1 MAQTFDADAVAECMR
16 ESREFTRAMFDLVKD
31 ERDLRRPPADGFR
44 PILWHL
50 GHVGA
55 FESYWILQRVK
66 GDPTFAPRYDAV
78 FDPIK
83 TPREDAN
90 NLPPI
95 AEIERY
101 LRRVREETLGF
112 LHSIK
117 DDRSHTLL
125 RDGYIFNLV
134 IEHEY
139 QHQETLAYLL
149 HLLAPEL
156 KSGVWNLESGVWDRG
171 AEETARNSALSTQHS
186 ALGDMVTVPGGPFE
200 MGGRGYPFAYDNEQ
214 PPQVIELESFRMDRY
229 PVTNGAYAEFIA
241 AGGYTTRSLWS
252 DAGWEWKEKNAIHA
266 PLYWSR
272 SAADERWRVRGMFD
286 EAEMLDDHPVSG
298 VSWYEATAYARFVGK
313 RLPTEAEWEKA
324 ASWDAAS
331 QAKRRFSWGDDPNRQ
346 GVANYGFEY
355 WSTTPVTAHEAGASA
370 YGSVDMS
377 GNVWEWTATVFDGF
391 AGFAAFPYPE
401 YSELWFDGDHHVL
414 KGGSWATRLPLLR
427 TSFRN
432 FWRPGFRI
440 AFAGLRC
447 AADA

>member
-1 MAQTFDADAVAECMR
+1 MARTFDVEAVAETMR
-16 ESREFTRAMFDLVKD
+16 ESREFTRAMFDLVIA
-31 ERDLRRPPADGFR
+31 ESDLRRPPADGFR

-55 FESYWILQRVK
+55 FESYWILQRIK

-95 AEIERY
+95 AEIDSY
-101 LRRVREETLGF
+101 LARVREEVLQF
-112 LHSIK
+112 MQSIR
-117 DDRSHTLL
+117 DDQSQPLL
-125 RDGYIFNLV
+125 RDGYVFNMI

-149 HLLAPEL
+149 QLLAPEL
-156 KSGVWNLESGVWDRG
+156 KAGGRRQEAGSRKPRRES
-171 AEETARNSALSTQHS
+171 AELPPASCFLPP
-186 ALGDMVTVPGGPFE
+186 DMVYVPGGPFE
-200 MGGRGYPFAYDNEQ
+200 MGSRGYPFAYDNEQ
-214 PPQVIELESFRMDRY
+214 PPHTVELDGFRMDRY
-229 PVTNGAYAEFIA
+229 PVTNGEYAEFIA
-241 AGGYTTRSLWS
+241 AGGYAIRSLWS
-252 DAGWEWKEKNAIHA
+252 DAGWEWKEKNGVTA

-272 SAADERWRVRGMFD
+272 KTGEALWRVREMF
-286 EAEMLDDHPVSG
+286 AETELRADHPVVG
-298 VSWYEATAYARFVGK
+298 VSWYEAMAYARFIGK

-331 QAKRRFSWGDDPNRQ
+331 QTKRRFSWGDDPARPS
-346 GVANYGFEY
+346 VANYNFDTWE
-355 WSTTPVTAHEAGASA
+355 TTPVTKHSADASA
-370 YGSVDMS
+370 YGCVDMS
-377 GNVWEWTATVFDGF
+377 GNVWEWTATVFDGYP
-391 AGFAAFPYPE
+391 GFEAYPYPE
-401 YSELWFDGDHHVL
+401 YSELWFDGDHRVL

-427 TSFRN
+427 CSFRN

-440 AFAGLRC
+440 AFAGFRC